1 MDDTNLTEE
10 QKKELGELFAY
21 DEQATINKEDLA
33 WARKMFKKPEDF
45 QRLRRVL
52 QLFVQSERGIAAV
65 NPQSMINAPV
75 TDMQAYAIETA
86 VNNLAEERVRTS
98 LFSLYR
104 MLRADIVNERK
115 DKMVEANA
123 EEKKEEER
131 VEAKREELA
140 KEQQRFGDNL

>member
-1 MDDTNLTEE
+1 MDDTLTDE
-10 QKKELGELFAY
+10 QKKELGELFLY
-21 DEQATINKEDLA
+21 DEQATIGKEDLA
-33 WARKMFKKPEDF
+33 WARKTFKKPEDF

-52 QLFVQSERGIAAV
+52 QLFVQQERGITAV
-65 NPQSMINAPV
+65 NPQSMINAPI

-104 MLRADIVNERK
+104 MLRGDIVNERK
-115 DKMVEANA
+115 DKMVEANK
-123 EEKKEEER
+123 ESKEEEEKL
-131 VEAKREELA
+131 EAKREELA